1 MNAMKLLNLFL
12 LLFLA
17 SCTKDLKKN
26 YNINYDG
33 DKIVLNGYIDPSEG
47 CIVKVSKSISP
58 SSDVSIQAFEVTD
71 ARVYLIEDG
80 VVVTEL
86 KSTGKGL
93 FKSDGFTLKM
103 GKKYAIKATAKAL
116 EPAESEAVTLPDSA
130 QISNLTLRKDSIS
143 RLEELR
149 IFNFRLTDNQVGQRN
164 YFRLNMTDQ
173 DGKMVS
179 YSYLSN
185 SNINTIECEFDGYN
199 NPSHSGG
206 FAYFSDKC
214 FDSSFFVADFVAKY
228 DKYTRR
234 STGLS
239 LELTTTSKEF
249 FDYSKS
255 IRQPFDI
262 FSAFIEPQLLYTNI
276 KNGYG
281 VFYAQNAKRYTFN
294 L

>member
-1 MNAMKLLNLFL
+1 MKLLNLFL

-26 YNINYDG
+26 YNISYDG

-47 CIVKVSKSISP
+47 CVVKVSKSVSP

-71 ARVYLIEDG
+71 ARIYLIEDG

-86 KSTGKGL
+86 KSMGKGL

-116 EPAESEAVTLPDSA
+116 ESAESEAVTLPDSA

-149 IFNFRLTDNQVGQRN
+149 IFNFKLTDNQVGQRN
-164 YFRLNMTDQ
+164 FFKLNMTDQ
-173 DGKMVS
+173 DGRVVD
-179 YSYLSN
+179 YRYLSN
-185 SNINTIECEFDGYN
+185 LNINTIECEFDYYD
-199 NPSHSGG
+199 NPSSYGG
-206 FAYFSDKC
+206 SFSYFSDKC
-214 FDSSFFVADFVAKY
+214 FDGNSFVADFVAKY

-262 FSAFIEPQLLYTNI
+262 FSAFIEPQLIYTNI

>member
-17 SCTKDLKKN
+17 SCTKDVNKN
-26 YNINYDG
+26 YNINYEG
-33 DKIVLNGYIDPSEG
+33 DNIVLNGYIDPTEG
-47 CIVKVSKSISP
+47 CVVNISKSLSP
-58 SSDVSIQAFEVTD
+58 SNEVKITEFEVTD

-86 KSTGKGL
+86 KSMGKGL

-116 EPAESEAVTLPDSA
+116 ESAESEAVTLPDSA
-130 QISNLTLRKDSIS
+130 QISNLTLRKDSSS
-143 RLEELR
+143 RNVEKR
-149 IFNFRLTDNQVGQRN
+149 IFNFKLTDNQVGLRN
-164 YFRLNMTDQ
+164 YFKLNMTDQ

-179 YSYLSN
+179 NSYLSN
-185 SNINTIECEFDGYN
+185 LNINTIECEF
-199 NPSHSGG
+199 SS
-206 FAYFSDKC
+206 FYFSDKC
-214 FDSSFFVADFVAKY
+214 FNSSTFETDFVSEYNQFTK
-228 DKYTRR
+228 R
-234 STGLS
+234 STGLT
-239 LELTTTSKEF
+239 LEITTTSKDF

-255 IRQPFDI
+255 IRQPI
-262 FSAFIEPQLLYTNI
+262 GIEKGIIEPQLLYTNI

-281 VFYAQNAKRYTFN
+281 VFYAQNAKYYTFK

>member
-1 MNAMKLLNLFL
+1 MKLLNFFL

-17 SCTKDLKKN
+17 SCTKDVKKN

-47 CIVKVSKSISP
+47 CIVKVSKSLSP
-58 SSDVSIQAFEVTD
+58 SNDVSVTEFEVTD

-86 KSTGKGL
+86 KSMGKGL
-93 FKSDGFTLKM
+93 FNSDGFTLKM

-116 EPAESEAVTLPDSA
+116 ESAESEAVTLPDSA
-130 QISNLTLRKDSIS
+130 QISNLTLRKDSSS
-143 RLEELR
+143 RNVEKR
-149 IFNFRLTDNQVGQRN
+149 IFNFKLADNQAGQRN

-179 YSYLSN
+179 NRYLRN
-185 SNINTIECEFDGYN
+185 LNINTIECEF
-199 NPSHSGG
+199 G
-206 FAYFSDKC
+206 FNYFSDKC
-214 FDSSFFVADFVAKY
+214 FGSSAFEADFVAEYNQFTKRP
-228 DKYTRR
+228 T
-234 STGLS
+234 SLT
-239 LELTTTSKEF
+239 LELTATSKEF

-255 IRQPFDI
+255 IIQPI
-262 FSAFIEPQLLYTNI
+262 GIEKGFIEPQLLYTNI

-281 VFYAQNAKRYTFN
+281 VFYAQNAKYYTFK